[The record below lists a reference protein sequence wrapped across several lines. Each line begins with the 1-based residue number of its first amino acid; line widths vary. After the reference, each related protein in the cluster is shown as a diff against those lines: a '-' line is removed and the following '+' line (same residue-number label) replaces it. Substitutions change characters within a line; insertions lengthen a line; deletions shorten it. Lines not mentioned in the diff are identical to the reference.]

1 MPSCDDHSVERPM
14 PTHVI
19 VPSTDSLMIGTFMN
33 RYAALSVVTFVTLAG
48 CGDVDGIRA
57 QGSISLTVHQTGE
70 RDGTAGFNLPA
81 DTLIDAPP
89 GAGQGF
95 YGTCT
100 RTGNRWNLDIGRA
113 DASIVGL
120 RRVVFSGTEG
130 STSGAV
136 NTKFTLGTTDFSGT
150 SECTASAL
158 SIANKGLRFT
168 ATCTGMRA
176 NNDLRTVDATINV
189 TLTQCNVQ

>member
-1 MPSCDDHSVERPM
+1 
-14 PTHVI
+14 
-19 VPSTDSLMIGTFMN
+19 MN
-33 RYAALSVVTFVTLAG
+33 RYAALSVVTFATLVG

-81 DTLIDAPP
+81 DTILDAPP
-89 GAGQGF
+89 GVAQGF
-95 YGTCT
+95 YGTCA
-100 RTGNRWNLDIGRA
+100 RTGNRWTIDIGRA

-130 STSGAV
+130 STSGAP
-136 NTKFTLGTTDFSGT
+136 NAKFTLGTTDFSGT

-158 SIANKGLRFT
+158 SIANKGIRLT
-168 ATCTGMRA
+168 ATCTAMRA
-176 NNDLRTVDATINV
+176 SNDLRTVDATVDI